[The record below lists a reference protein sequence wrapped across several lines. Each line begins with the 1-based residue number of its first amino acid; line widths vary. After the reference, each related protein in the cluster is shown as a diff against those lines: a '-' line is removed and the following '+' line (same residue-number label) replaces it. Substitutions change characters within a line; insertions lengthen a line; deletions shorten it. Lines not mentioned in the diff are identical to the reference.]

1 MSCKPTEIAA
11 AKFDEPAYDDFD
23 SIKRC
28 DNKPMDFDLLVETVC
43 SEAGS
48 GSKVITDSQQE
59 TAKRPGEND
68 LDKLLLSSDDDCD
81 AANFDTRKR
90 SHTSGSDELKKTPVL
105 VKLSSTELRH
115 ATTTELKK
123 FS

>member
-1 MSCKPTEIAA
+1 MNFMNCKPTEIAT

-28 DNKPMDFDLLVETVC
+28 DNKHMDLDILVETVC

-48 GSKVITDSQQE
+48 GSKVITDSQQ
-59 TAKRPGEND
+59 KHGEND

-115 ATTTELKK
+115 ATTTELKQ